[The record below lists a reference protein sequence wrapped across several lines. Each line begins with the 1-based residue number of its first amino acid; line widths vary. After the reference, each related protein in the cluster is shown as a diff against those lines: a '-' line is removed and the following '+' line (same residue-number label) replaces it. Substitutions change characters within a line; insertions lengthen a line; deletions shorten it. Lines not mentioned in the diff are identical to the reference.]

1 MNHHMLDDAA
11 ARTRAAA
18 DAAPP
23 RPEYDGSRFVPVRA
37 DHLAHLI
44 ATVERH
50 GRILAALADH
60 LGLDP
65 KALR

>member
-1 MNHHMLDDAA
+1 MTTDMFADAA

-18 DAAPP
+18 DAAPT

-44 ATVERH
+44 HVQQQH
-50 GRILAALADH
+50 GRLLAALAEH
-60 LGLDP
+60 LGLTP
-65 KALR
+65 EV